1 MKSTIITNEYN
12 ITNEDIYIYVY
23 TYSLPNWNKN
33 TVVFAARDPVIIERS
48 NLVNIS
54 KLIVKELIETS
65 LKYGRMLDSDHMP
78 LQHFFIVLEHVLRHG
93 LRPKKVNITFELYWK
108 GKLALIAFDFRVS
121 LDPRRSFGIFY
132 NSLRN
137 IAPKRRTLRPVF
149 VIYLLLGIM
158 RFPSLFSI
166 QKLPILKFVNIS
178 IYPSFPNINLT

>member
-1 MKSTIITNEYN
+1 MKPTIIEYEY
-12 ITNEDIYIYVY
+12 EDINTYIY
-23 TYSLPNWNKN
+23 TYILWFELEQEH
-33 TVVFAARDPVIIERS
+33 VVFAARDPVIIERS

-93 LRPKKVNITFELYWK
+93 LRPKKVKRRLPSNCNK
-108 GKLALIAFDFRVS
+108 KLGREIGANCLIDFRVS

-149 VIYLLLGIM
+149 VIYPLLGIISV
-158 RFPSLFSI
+158 SLFIPLSPKKI
-166 QKLPILKFVNIS
+166 TNSWIS
-178 IYPSFPNINLT
+178 KSFLS

>member
-1 MKSTIITNEYN
+1 M
-12 ITNEDIYIYVY
+12 
-23 TYSLPNWNKN
+23 
-33 TVVFAARDPVIIERS
+33 IIERS

-93 LRPKKVNITFELYWK
+93 LRPKKVKRRLPSNCNK
-108 GKLALIAFDFRVS
+108 KLGREIGANCLIDFRVS

-132 NSLRN
+132 SSLRN

-149 VIYLLLGIM
+149 VIYPLLGIISV
-158 RFPSLFSI
+158 SLFIPLSPKK
-166 QKLPILKFVNIS
+166 KLPILEFLN
-178 IYPSFPNINLT
+178 PSFPNLKITCHFLQRFFHEFNIKHLIFFHI